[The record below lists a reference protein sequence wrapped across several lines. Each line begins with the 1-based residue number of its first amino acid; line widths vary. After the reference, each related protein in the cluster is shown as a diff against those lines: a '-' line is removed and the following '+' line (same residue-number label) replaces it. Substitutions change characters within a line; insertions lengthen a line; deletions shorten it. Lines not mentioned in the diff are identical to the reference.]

1 MNIFILDSNQ
11 ETCAQYHCDKHVSK
25 MILETA
31 QIMSTVMHKKNVEGP
46 YLPTHSKHPCVLWA
60 EQSMSNYTWLGKL
73 GYELNKEY
81 MFRYSKKTPHAS
93 KNIIDVCMNFNF
105 PDQGLTPFA
114 QAMPEEYKVDGNAVK
129 AYRKF
134 YKGEK
139 AHFAKWTKR
148 ATPIWF
154 K

>member
-1 MNIFILDSNQ
+1 MNIFILDSNH
-11 ETCAQYHCDKHVSK
+11 EKCAQYHCDKHVPK

-31 QIMSTVMHKKNVEGP
+31 QIMSTVMHKKN
-46 YLPTHSKHPCVLWA
+46 
-60 EQSMSNYTWLGKL
+60 
-73 GYELNKEY
+73 
-81 MFRYSKKTPHAS
+81 PHAS
-93 KNIIDVCMNFNF
+93 KNIIDIYMNFKV

-114 QAMPEEYKVDGNAVK
+114 QAMPEKYKVTGNAIK
-129 AYRKF
+129 AYRQF

-139 AHFAKWTKR
+139 SHFARWTKR